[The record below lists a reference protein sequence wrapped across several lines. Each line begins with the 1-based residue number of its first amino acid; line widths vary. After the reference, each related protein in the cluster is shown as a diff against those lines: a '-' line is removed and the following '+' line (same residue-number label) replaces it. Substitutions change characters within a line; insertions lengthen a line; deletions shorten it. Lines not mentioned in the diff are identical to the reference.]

1 MSIKL
6 PDFLVAAGD
15 STEFLIEDK
24 YVRGGLHIVAVH
36 DDLAT
41 LDPTVMKVGM
51 LCVTQDTNKIYQLK
65 SNVDDPATGATIP
78 VWEEFKAGG
87 AGSGGAGIRQT
98 VTHFENTIPAGGKVD
113 FALPL
118 GRTIIV
124 YSLSVDTSAQV
135 EVFETMAATDS
146 NPYTFI
152 ATVDHLKDDGS
163 TLMTDGTI
171 LRGRRYNIFTN
182 QESSNDPTTSINIY
196 FRVTNTDIVEKA
208 VTLTIA
214 FLPIESI

>member
-24 YVRGGLHIVAVH
+24 FVRGGLHIVAVY

-65 SNVDDPATGATIP
+65 SNADDPDTGEKVP

-87 AGSGGAGIRQT
+87 EGGGVRQT
-98 VTHFENTIPAGGKVD
+98 VTHFVNTIPAGSTAD

-124 YSLSVDTSAQV
+124 YSLAVDTSAKV
-135 EVFETMAATDS
+135 EVFETMAAADT

-152 ATVDHLKDDGS
+152 ATPDHLMDDGS
-163 TLMTDGTI
+163 TLMSDGTI

-182 QESSNDPTTSINIY
+182 QESASDPTTSINIY
-196 FRVTNTDIVEKA
+196 FRVTNTDVVEKA